1 MAVKEHV
8 KLPNRCEGF
17 LFKPEGKALLGCLI
31 VFHERYGLVQHTLDV
46 ANRLAE
52 NGYLVLAPDLFSL
65 WDGDKAALHRGD
77 VRAVVSDADSV
88 AQIDHW
94 IAYVKAHAPAAV
106 ADKIALFGVC
116 QSGRYPIV
124 VASKRKDIS
133 ACVIFYGATSE
144 RDWGTGSNQ
153 PAAMPDMVKNL
164 TSPMFFVLAEEDHT
178 MSIDQMLRM
187 RGALEAADVAYRM
200 RIFADMPHGFINDTM
215 PGRYREAES
224 EKAWETLLAFLDDV
238 FVKGWPNGRVVWDF
252 VSSKSRDYD
261 FSKNRRLE

>member
-1 MAVKEHV
+1 MAVNEHV

-65 WDGDKAALHRGD
+65 WDGDKAALHRGE

-88 AQIDHW
+88 TQIDHW
-94 IAYVKAHAPAAV
+94 VAYIKAQAPAAI

-133 ACVIFYGATSE
+133 ACAIFYGATSE
-144 RDWGTGSNQ
+144 RDWGTNSNQ
-153 PAAMPDMVKNL
+153 PAAMPDMVKDL
-164 TSPMFFVLAEEDHT
+164 TSPMLFVLAEKDHT

-200 RIFADMPHGFINDTM
+200 RIVADMPHGFINDTM

-238 FVKGWPNGRVVWDF
+238 FVKGWPNGRIVWDF
-252 VSSKSRDYD
+252 ISSKSRDYD
-261 FSKNRRLE
+261 FSKNKRLE

>member
-65 WDGDKAALHRGD
+65 WDGDKAALHRGE

-88 AQIDHW
+88 TQIDHW
-94 IAYVKAHAPAAV
+94 VAYIKAQAPAAI

-133 ACVIFYGATSE
+133 ACAIFYGATSE
-144 RDWGTGSNQ
+144 RDWGTNSNQ
-153 PAAMPDMVKNL
+153 PAAMPDMVKDL
-164 TSPMFFVLAEEDHT
+164 TSPMLFVLAEKDHT

-187 RGALEAADVAYRM
+187 RGALEAGDVAYRM
-200 RIFADMPHGFINDTM
+200 RIVADMPHGFINDTM

-238 FVKGWPNGRVVWDF
+238 FVKGWPNGRIVWDF
-252 VSSKSRDYD
+252 IGSKGRDYD
-261 FSKNRRLE
+261 FSKNKRLE

>member
-17 LFKPEGKALLGCLI
+17 LFKPEGRALLGCLI

-88 AQIDHW
+88 TQIDHW
-94 IAYVKAHAPAAV
+94 VAYIKAQAPAAV

-144 RDWGTGSNQ
+144 RDWGISSNQ
-153 PAAMPDMVKNL
+153 PAAMPDMVKDL
-164 TSPMFFVLAEEDHT
+164 RSPMFFVLAEKDHT
-178 MSIDQMLRM
+178 MSIGQMLRM

-200 RIFADMPHGFINDTM
+200 HIVADMPHGFINDTM

-252 VSSKSRDYD
+252 LGSKSRDYD

>member
-1 MAVKEHV
+1 MATKEHV
-8 KLPNRCEGF
+8 KLPNLCQGF
-17 LFKPEGKALLGCLI
+17 LFKPEGKTPLGCLI
-31 VFHERYGLVQHTLDV
+31 VFHERYGLVQHTVDV

-65 WDGDKAALHRGD
+65 WEGDKAALHRGD

-88 AQIDHW
+88 NQLDHW
-94 IAYVKAHAPAAV
+94 IAYIKTRAPAAI

-133 ACVIFYGATSE
+133 ACAIFYGATSE
-144 RDWGTGSNQ
+144 RDWGTNSNQ
-153 PAAMPDMVKNL
+153 PAAMPDMVKDL
-164 TSPMFFVLAEEDHT
+164 TSPMLFVLAEKDHT
-178 MSIDQMLRM
+178 MSVDQMRRLRD
-187 RGALEAADVAYRM
+187 ALERADVAYRM
-200 RIFADMPHGFINDTM
+200 RIVADMPHGFINDTM

-238 FVKGWPNGRVVWDF
+238 FVKGWPNGRIVWDF
-252 VSSKSRDYD
+252 ISSKSRDYD

>member
-88 AQIDHW
+88 SQLDHW
-94 IAYVKAHAPAAV
+94 IAYIKTLAPAAV

-144 RDWGTGSNQ
+144 RDWGTSSNQ
-153 PAAMPDMVKNL
+153 PAAMCDMVKDL
-164 TSPMFFVLAEEDHT
+164 TSPMFFVLAEKDHT

-200 RIFADMPHGFINDTM
+200 RIVADMPHGFINDTM

-252 VSSKSRDYD
+252 LSSKSRDYD
-261 FSKNRRLE
+261 FSKNKRLE